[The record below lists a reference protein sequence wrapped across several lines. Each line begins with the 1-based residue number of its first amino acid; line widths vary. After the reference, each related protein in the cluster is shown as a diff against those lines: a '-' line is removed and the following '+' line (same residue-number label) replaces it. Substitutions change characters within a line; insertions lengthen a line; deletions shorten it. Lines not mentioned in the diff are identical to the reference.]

1 MATRRAK
8 PGAVASR
15 TRLAGGASPEPLQ
28 RVLEG
33 SPSYGGAVQ
42 GPVGGG
48 HAMLAMRQSSARK
61 TSGLLQTLTKL
72 EHESETRAYELINLR
87 VRGGLGQALY
97 VSSVNPHDCAMHTV
111 HTCMCRHVHVVT
123 EPADGQT
130 VLRCCLAHRMAYK
143 EVMQCGPFS
152 RRKQKTK
159 PQSA

>member
-87 VRGGLGQALY
+87 VRGAPWTGTVCFVSQPARSCNAHCACLHVQA
-97 VSSVNPHDCAMHTV
+97 CA
-111 HTCMCRHVHVVT
+111 
-123 EPADGQT
+123 
-130 VLRCCLAHRMAYK
+130 CLH
-143 EVMQCGPFS
+143 
-152 RRKQKTK
+152 
-159 PQSA
+159 